1 MADREYPHTLAPGTA
16 LHEYRITQVLGIGSF
31 GITYLGE
38 DVNLGKKVAI
48 KEYMPN
54 ENAVRFEGNTVK
66 PKSTRD
72 EMDYTW
78 GRDRFLDEA
87 RILAQ
92 FDHPNIN
99 RVYRYFEANNTAYIV
114 LEYIEG
120 RTLAELLDSG
130 HVFSEQELVD
140 LLAQLAGG
148 LAVVHQA
155 GYIHR
160 DVKPA
165 NIIMRTNQIP
175 VLVDFG
181 AARQAVGAKTKSI
194 TTIITPGYAPT
205 EQYDQ
210 TTDLLGPWSD
220 IYALGMV
227 MYRCISG
234 KNDAEIADAV
244 SRTLAINN
252 KRSDPLEPVK
262 RFRGNFSK
270 SFLDKIDWAISV
282 NEKKRPQSIGEWIPE
297 ILDAKKIP
305 KPVST
310 TEQPLPQRKKTGFG
324 KIAAVFGAAL
334 LLIVIAGIIKVMV
347 TDRPA
352 KPKAADSATKPKVP
366 EQKIEFGKLVS
377 NGGSERDKKALA
389 AKMALTGL
397 HDRRRFTLN
406 DHLVIHA
413 QKGLSLREAPSL
425 ESTKLTSIYYG
436 RTVEVLGQPIQ
447 DKPISVD
454 GIRGHWVKVKYG
466 VLTGYV
472 FSGFLSGLPAVG
484 DTGFEKYT
492 KKLESVA
499 ARVRT
504 DNTQYKYT
512 GGCEWH
518 QGHVIIGGITML
530 DAYLVSRKLFQLP
543 ASLTFP
549 VSKSGHK
556 STSIEGYRYEFRLQ
570 RQGGQLTGITVLR
583 YSGNDLEARF
593 SISKLNDDEYLLR
606 HHPDKRGC
614 NS

>member
-1 MADREYPHTLAPGTA
+1 MADREYPHTLAPGTE

-54 ENAVRFEGNTVK
+54 ESAIRFEGNTVK

-120 RTLAELLDSG
+120 QTLAELLDRG
-130 HVFSEQELVD
+130 HVFTEQELTG

-165 NIIMRTNQIP
+165 NIIMRTDRIP

-234 KNDAEIADAV
+234 KNDSEIADAV

-252 KRSDPLEPVK
+252 KRADPLEPLK
-262 RFRGNFSK
+262 KFRGTFSK
-270 SFLDKIDWAISV
+270 TFLDKIEWAISV
-282 NEKKRPQSIGEWIPE
+282 NEKKRPQSIGAWIPE

-305 KPVST
+305 KPAPDAG
-310 TEQPLPQRKKTGFG
+310 QPPPQKKTGGLG
-324 KIAAVFGAAL
+324 KVLAVFGAL
-334 LLIVIAGIIKVMV
+334 VVLVVVAGLVKVLV
-347 TDRPA
+347 TGRPA
-352 KPKAADSATKPKVP
+352 PKPGPAAVKPKSP
-366 EQKIEFGKLVS
+366 EPKIEFGKLVS
-377 NGGSERDKKALA
+377 GNGPAGGSKAKAARLA
-389 AKMALTGL
+389 STGL
-397 HDRRRFTLN
+397 HDRRKFRLH
-406 DHLVIHA
+406 DQLVIHA
-413 QKGLSLREAPSL
+413 QKGLSLRESPSL
-425 ESTKLTSIYYG
+425 ESRKLTSIWYG
-436 RTVEVLGQPIQ
+436 RTVEVLAQPLK

-504 DNTQYKYT
+504 DNDRYKYT

-530 DAYLVSRKLFQLP
+530 DAYLVSRKLFRLP
-543 ASLTFP
+543 AGLRFP
-549 VSKSGHK
+549 VSARGYR
-556 STSIEGYRYEFRLQ
+556 STLLEGYRYEFRLQ
-570 RQGGQLTGITVLR
+570 RKAGKLTEITVLR
-583 YSGNDLEARF
+583 YSGNDLEAKF
-593 SISKLNDDEYLLR
+593 SISRLNDDEFLLR